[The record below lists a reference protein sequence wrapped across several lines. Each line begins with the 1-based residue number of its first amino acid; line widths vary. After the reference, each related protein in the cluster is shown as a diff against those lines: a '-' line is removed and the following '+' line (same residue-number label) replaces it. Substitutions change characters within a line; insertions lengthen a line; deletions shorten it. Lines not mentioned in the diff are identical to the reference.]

1 MNRLRQFIRRL
12 RGFIARDLRGWNED
26 WQVGDLAKCHARGF
40 YPPTIDD
47 PTYGQILRVSALVEG
62 VSMHGTIRISALK
75 FEGKP
80 QRFGWHCAAF
90 TKVRP
95 EATAEEVETGI
106 IARIKRAARHGAGVD
121 A

>member
-1 MNRLRQFIRRL
+1 MTRLRILIRRL

-26 WQVGDLAKCHARGF
+26 WQVGDLARCRARGF

-47 PTYGQILRVSALVEG
+47 PRYGQILRVSAMVEG
-62 VSMHGTIRISALK
+62 VAMSGTIRISALK
-75 FEGKP
+75 FEGKD
-80 QRFGWHCAAF
+80 QRFGWHCEAF

-95 EATAEEVETGI
+95 EHAADEVEIGI